1 MMESV
6 QWSTCNAMERM
17 FVENCRI
24 PIGEMTTKGILVLSG
39 KGPQPIPWIA
49 GGEAGLGAFQ

>member
-1 MMESV
+1 
-6 QWSTCNAMERM
+6 MERM